1 MLRIS
6 TLTRYTASLA
16 NQLLTRISSVS
27 RRTASLTSLLVLAL
41 LPQTGAAKQ
50 NNDLWFE
57 PVDIALPRQMDT
69 GLLTDNLRYTLMP
82 TDHKGVAVQITTAFN
97 PSQPTIL
104 NFETDQQAFDSM
116 NELKTQVEQVSTNDQ
131 NVSLV
136 IVGDFRTGKLKRTLY
151 KTFADNDGYIE
162 IEREHSQSIESPA
175 APSFEELTI
184 NVTKSATSISMTVLS
199 NVDLEDSKKA
209 QREKLTRDISN
220 QALTHR
226 LEQAY
231 QDKQI
236 MFTSINT
243 AETVVFHEQ
252 IMTTTVVE
260 LSSEMDINNAYLV
273 MQEAVEDIV
282 NIGITRN
289 EFKEELVYIR
299 TDLKEALDQ
308 TLLQTASDIS
318 SSVINQDVYIQ
329 PSDKLMFFDYHIAHM
344 SETDINETLHQ
355 VWGEASSVHVSKGKH
370 EEFDS
375 ALNLSLSK

>member
-6 TLTRYTASLA
+6 TPTLYTASLA

-41 LPQTGAAKQ
+41 LPQTSVAKQ
-50 NNDLWFE
+50 NSNLWFE

-82 TDHKGVAVQITTAFN
+82 TDHTGMAVQITTAVN
-97 PSQPTIL
+97 PSQPIIL
-104 NFETDQQAFDSM
+104 NFETEQQAFDSM
-116 NELKTQVEQVSTNDQ
+116 EELKNKIEQVSTNDQ
-131 NVSLV
+131 DVSLV

-151 KTFADNDGYIE
+151 KTFSDNNGYIE
-162 IEREHSQSIESPA
+162 IEREHSQSIANSS
-175 APSFEELTI
+175 APNFEELTI
-184 NVTKSATSISMTVLS
+184 NVVKSATSISMTVLS
-199 NVDLEDSKKA
+199 HVDLEDSKKA
-209 QREKLTRDISN
+209 QREKLTREISN
-220 QALTHR
+220 RALTHR

-236 MFTSINT
+236 MFTSVDT
-243 AETVVFHEQ
+243 SEVVVFDEQ
-252 IMTTTVVE
+252 IMTTTIVE
-260 LSSEMDINNAYLV
+260 LNSEMDINNAYLV

-289 EFKEELVYIR
+289 EFKQELVNIR
-299 TDLKEALDQ
+299 VALKEELDQ

-318 SSVINQDVYIQ
+318 LSVINQDVYIQ

-344 SETDINETLHQ
+344 SETDVNETLHQ
-355 VWGEASSVHVSKGKH
+355 VWAEGSSVHVSKGKN